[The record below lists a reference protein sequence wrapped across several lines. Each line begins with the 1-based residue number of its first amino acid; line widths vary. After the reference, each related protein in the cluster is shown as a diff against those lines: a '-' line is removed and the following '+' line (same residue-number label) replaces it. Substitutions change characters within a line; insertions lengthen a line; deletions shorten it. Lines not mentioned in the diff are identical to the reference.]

1 MTMAASVS
9 NTQPG
14 RVVEAEILRRYG
26 SSVTSDPSSAAK
38 DFFLVLSVGRC
49 KFRLSEHLIENLLQ
63 AVIGGS
69 PRAFRVVQLDDRVFR
84 FSVASYQVG
93 FHIYNLRSFEC
104 QDFKVF
110 FHLWHNGGPNFKV
123 ECRNWCIEQAAKWME
138 VSKRKSVRLT
148 GANSVPIAIPAVRFP
163 ASSSNSMEFS
173 KFQLPFN
180 SRCKSI
186 FMRLDYPINAPNYK
200 NVPIS
205 PAGILGPIPDPR
217 RITNG
222 HGLLVQLCT
231 NCLSLVHA
239 RPACNNPPRCRNCLG
254 FGHISRKCSLPP

>member
-1 MTMAASVS
+1 MAASVS

-69 PRAFRVVQLDDRVFR
+69 PRAFRVVQLDDRVFM
-84 FSVASYQVG
+84 FSVASY
-93 FHIYNLRSFEC
+93 HNLRSFEC

-123 ECRNWCIEQAAKWME
+123 EYRNWCIEQAAEWME
-138 VSKRKSVRLT
+138 V
-148 GANSVPIAIPAVRFP
+148 
-163 ASSSNSMEFS
+163 
-173 KFQLPFN
+173 
-180 SRCKSI
+180 
-186 FMRLDYPINAPNYK
+186 
-200 NVPIS
+200 
-205 PAGILGPIPDPR
+205 
-217 RITNG
+217 
-222 HGLLVQLCT
+222 
-231 NCLSLVHA
+231 
-239 RPACNNPPRCRNCLG
+239 
-254 FGHISRKCSLPP
+254 